1 MILRSLRILITGDL
15 MLRTY
20 FAALVSF
27 ALPLSFGALFRFV
40 PLESFWLIP
49 LFLPCTALLRL
60 FYRKASCRS
69 LEIRDFALTLIFA
82 ALCALMLHLMG
93 MIGRPAR
100 LLLPVSLQLYRH
112 RRSSPAASG
121 SRRCCAEKLAR

>member
-1 MILRSLRILITGDL
+1 MIPRFLRILITGDL

-20 FAALVSF
+20 FAALV
-27 ALPLSFGALFRFV
+27 RFV

-93 MIGRPAR
+93 ISADLHVFCYLYLCSFTGIVQLACCIRFKT
-100 LLLPVSLQLYRH
+100 LLR
-112 RRSSPAASG
+112 
-121 SRRCCAEKLAR
+121 

>member
-27 ALPLSFGALFRFV
+27 ALSLSFGA
-40 PLESFWLIP
+40 

-69 LEIRDFALTLIFA
+69 LEIRDFALALIFA

-93 MIGRPAR
+93 ISADLHVFCYLYLCSFTGIVQLACCIRFKT
-100 LLLPVSLQLYRH
+100 LLR
-112 RRSSPAASG
+112 
-121 SRRCCAEKLAR
+121 

>member
-1 MILRSLRILITGDL
+1 

-49 LFLPCTALLRL
+49 LFLPCTAL
-60 FYRKASCRS
+60 
-69 LEIRDFALTLIFA
+69 EIRDFALALIFA

-93 MIGRPAR
+93 ISADLHVFCYLYLCSFTGIVQLACCIRFKT
-100 LLLPVSLQLYRH
+100 LLR
-112 RRSSPAASG
+112 
-121 SRRCCAEKLAR
+121 

>member
-15 MLRTY
+15 MLRT
-20 FAALVSF
+20 FFTALVSF

-69 LEIRDFALTLIFA
+69 LEIRDFALALIFA

-93 MIGRPAR
+93 ISADLHVFCYLYLCSFTGIVQLACCIRFKT
-100 LLLPVSLQLYRH
+100 LLR
-112 RRSSPAASG
+112 
-121 SRRCCAEKLAR
+121 